1 MTNIFIGCR
10 LHLSL
15 SLPTLITIAFM
26 KQAVILYLN
35 DTVHYICIPTKP
47 MKKEYAGSSYFKLY
61 A

>member
-47 MKKEYAGSSYFKLY
+47 IKKEYEGIS
-61 A
+61 